1 MALGL
6 LATAQAGGLDDVQ
19 HARVDLLR
27 AQVTFASGSASDAP
41 PLLLRVAQRLEP
53 FDPGLARETYLDA
66 WGAAM
71 RAGGLST
78 AGDLFDV
85 SRAVR
90 AAPRPSD
97 PPPAS
102 DLLLDGLCAARHGWA
117 RRRRID
123 AGACSVRF
131 RSDAIRMEKGLQWS
145 SLAAT
150 AAVVLWDV
158 EGWNDVIQVQVEL
171 AHDAGALGPLP
182 LALNAQAMA
191 LTLCGDL
198 AAAASANA
206 GSIARRL
213 IG

>member
-1 MALGL
+1 MAFAL
-6 LATAQAGGLDDVQ
+6 LVTDG
-19 HARVDLLR
+19 R
-27 AQVTFASGSASDAP
+27 AAAASM
-41 PLLLRVAQRLEP
+41 LE
-53 FDPGLARETYLDA
+53 
-66 WGAAM
+66 
-71 RAGGLST
+71 
-78 AGDLFDV
+78 
-85 SRAVR
+85 RAV
-90 AAPRPSD
+90 
-97 PPPAS
+97 
-102 DLLLDGLCAARHGWA
+102 CA
-117 RRRRID
+117 
-123 AGACSVRF
+123 F
-131 RSDAIRMEKGLQWS
+131 RGDAIRMEKGLQWS

-171 AHDAGALGPLP
+171 ARDAGALGPLP